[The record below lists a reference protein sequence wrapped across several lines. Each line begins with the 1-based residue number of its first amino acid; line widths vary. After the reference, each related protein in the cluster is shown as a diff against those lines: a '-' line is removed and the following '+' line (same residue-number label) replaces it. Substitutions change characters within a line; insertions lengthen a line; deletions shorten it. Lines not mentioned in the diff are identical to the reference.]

1 MSTSA
6 VLVSVPTTMFLCV
19 YLSCT
24 ASAARILTGK
34 TRAAAAVAL
43 LAVLAI
49 LAFCGWAL
57 LAAAV
62 IAIAAAMLGH
72 GGYPPAEDGW
82 QAAANIFDK
91 LGLAPSDSDNRR
103 VIAAI
108 RYLES

>member
-1 MSTSA
+1 MSALRLADTA

-24 ASAARILTGK
+24 ASAARILTGR
-34 TRAAAAVAL
+34 TRVAAAVAL

-57 LAAAV
+57 LAAAAV
-62 IAIAAAMLGH
+62 AAAAAMLG
-72 GGYPPAEDGW
+72 
-82 QAAANIFDK
+82 